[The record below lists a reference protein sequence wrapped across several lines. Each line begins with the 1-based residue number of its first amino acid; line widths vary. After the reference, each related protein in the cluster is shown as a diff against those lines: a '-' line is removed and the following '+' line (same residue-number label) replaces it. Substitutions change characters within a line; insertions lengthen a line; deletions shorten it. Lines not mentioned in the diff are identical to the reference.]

1 MQDQTE
7 DYGLIATG
15 MGSVPF
21 ENVVASCR
29 EIMESLPQIPFWPQF
44 VKRSFLED
52 MNIQYSEGL
61 PLLVVNENKRS
72 LMISEDKEREGALV
86 EFYEHFL
93 SQDLEYFAISRDY
106 ALGLYTL
113 LEEIGEGLAP
123 EARFIKGQIVGPVT
137 FASSIAGIDGKPVIH
152 DQELSEALTKGL
164 AAKAL
169 WQVNMLKGSGKRPII
184 FLDEPSLTGFGSAFS
199 AIQRHEVI
207 QMLRTIMDYVRE
219 NSDAIMGIHCCG
231 NTDWSMILEAGPDI
245 VNFDAF
251 EFMDHFLL
259 YKKDIEKFFDGG
271 GNIAWGIVPTSDFK
285 GTETVE
291 ELSLLLEKGFNTL
304 EKIGVDRDLIIRRS
318 LLTPACGMG
327 TMSKDMARA
336 AVSLL
341 SELSRTMMGRKQ

>member
-1 MQDQTE
+1 MQGQTE
-7 DYGLIATG
+7 GFGLIATG

-29 EIMESLPQIPFWPQF
+29 EIMESLPYIPFWPQF

-72 LMISEDKEREGALV
+72 LMVSENKEREAALV

-93 SQDLEYFAISRDY
+93 AQDLEYFAISRDY
-106 ALGLYTL
+106 AFGLYAL
-113 LEEIGEGLAP
+113 LEEMKKGLAP
-123 EARFIKGQIVGPVT
+123 EARFIKGQIVGPGT
-137 FASSIAGIDGKPVIH
+137 FASSIAGIDGKPVIY

-169 WQVNMLKGSGKRPII
+169 WQANILKSSGKRPII

-199 AIQRHEVI
+199 AIQRHEVV

-231 NTDWSMILEAGPDI
+231 NTDWSMILEAEPDI

-251 EFMDHFLL
+251 EFLEHFLL
-259 YKKDIEKFFDGG
+259 YEKDIEKFFNGG
-271 GNIAWGIVPTSDFK
+271 GNIAWGIVPTTDFNS
-285 GTETVE
+285 TVTVE
-291 ELSLLLEKGFNTL
+291 ELSLLLEKGFSTL
-304 EKIGVDRDLIIRRS
+304 EKIGVDRDIIINRS

-341 SELSRTMMGRKQ
+341 SDLSREMMDGNQ

>member
-1 MQDQTE
+1 MQGQTE
-7 DYGLIATG
+7 GFGLIATG

-29 EIMESLPQIPFWPQF
+29 EIMESLPYIPFWPQF

-52 MNIQYSEGL
+52 MNIQFSEGL

-72 LMISEDKEREGALV
+72 LMVSESKEREAALV

-93 SQDLEYFAISRDY
+93 AQDLEYFAISRDY
-106 ALGLYTL
+106 AFGLYAL
-113 LEEIGEGLAP
+113 LEEMKEGLAP

-137 FASSIAGIDGKPVIH
+137 FASSIAGIDGKPVIY

-169 WQVNMLKGSGKRPII
+169 WQANILKSSGKRPII

-199 AIQRHEVI
+199 AIQRHEVV

-219 NSDAIMGIHCCG
+219 NSDAVMGIHCCG

-271 GNIAWGIVPTSDFK
+271 GSIAWGIVPTLDFK
-285 GTETVE
+285 GNETVE
-291 ELSLLLEKGFNTL
+291 ELSLLLKKGFNTL
-304 EKIGVDRDLIIRRS
+304 EKIGVERNVIIRQS

-341 SELSRTMMGRKQ
+341 SDLSREMMDGNQ

>member
-1 MQDQTE
+1 MQGQTE
-7 DYGLIATG
+7 GFGLIATG

-29 EIMESLPQIPFWPQF
+29 EIMESLPYIPFWPQF

-72 LMISEDKEREGALV
+72 LMVSENKEREAALV

-93 SQDLEYFAISRDY
+93 AQDLEYFAISRDY
-106 ALGLYTL
+106 AFGLYAL
-113 LEEIGEGLAP
+113 LEEMKKGLAP

-137 FASSIAGIDGKPVIH
+137 FASSIAGIDGKPVIY

-169 WQVNMLKGSGKRPII
+169 WQANILKSSGKRPII

-199 AIQRHEVI
+199 AIQRHEVV

-231 NTDWSMILEAGPDI
+231 NTDWSMILEAEPDI

-251 EFMDHFLL
+251 EFMEHFLL
-259 YKKDIEKFFDGG
+259 YEKDIEKFFNGG
-271 GNIAWGIVPTSDFK
+271 GNIAWGIVPTTDFNS
-285 GTETVE
+285 TVTVE
-291 ELSLLLEKGFNTL
+291 ELSLLLEKGFSTL
-304 EKIGVDRDLIIRRS
+304 EKIGVDRDLIINRS

-341 SELSRTMMGRKQ
+341 SDLSREMMDGNQ